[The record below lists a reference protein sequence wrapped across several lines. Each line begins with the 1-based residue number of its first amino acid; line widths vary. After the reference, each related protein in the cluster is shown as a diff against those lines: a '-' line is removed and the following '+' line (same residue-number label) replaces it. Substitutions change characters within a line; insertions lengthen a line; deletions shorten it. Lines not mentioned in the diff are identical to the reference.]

1 MSTRVTGLLTMA
13 AAVSMTL
20 TAGIAAA
27 STSLAAPPPSPHDQA
42 PPPAAAAE
50 GHAAPSAEG
59 AEKSKPGSD
68 FKECAD
74 ADCEVTIRDGQSI
87 KLGKEYGGSTIR
99 VKTEDNRVTFI
110 IRGEDTRLTST
121 VDASPT
127 STTTASYN
135 GVTFRPRMNKDGS
148 VNLKI
153 SHN

>member
-27 STSLAAPPPSPHDQA
+27 GTSLAAPPPSPHDEA
-42 PPPAAAAE
+42 PPPAA
-50 GHAAPSAEG
+50 SAEG
-59 AEKSKPGSD
+59 QAAPAAEESKADAD
-68 FKECAD
+68 FRECAD
-74 ADCEVTIRDGQSI
+74 ADCEVTIRDGQTI
-87 KLGKEYGGSTIR
+87 KLGEQYGGSTVR
-99 VKTEDNRVTFI
+99 VKTEDQRVTFI
-110 IRGEDTRLTST
+110 IRGQDTRLTST

-127 STTTASYN
+127 SATTASYN